1 LRPGWPGAGE
11 PINGRTDVMIGIE
24 ELLQVMV
31 QRGGSDLHVTAGSPP
46 KIRIDGS
53 LVSTEHDV
61 LSPDVAK
68 KIVYS
73 ILTTEQIAKF
83 EKQLELDLSFG
94 IDGLGRFRTN
104 VFQQRGA
111 VGGVFRV
118 IPYVI
123 QNFDELGLPRETCE
137 SLCALPKGLVL
148 VTGATGSGK
157 STTLAAM
164 IDHINEH
171 RCDHVV
177 TIEDPIEYLH
187 RNKNCL
193 FNQREVGSDTHT
205 FSNALR
211 SVLREDPDVVLIGE
225 MRDLETIEL
234 ALTLAE
240 TGHLTFATLHTSD
253 TVQSINR
260 IVDVFPSHQQQQVRT
275 QLSFVLQGV
284 MCQTL
289 VPRANG
295 RGRALALEVMIANQA
310 IRACIRENKAHQI
323 YSLIQTGGKHSMRT
337 MNQSLFELYQQGAI
351 SYDEAMARTTDPE
364 DLKRTFQRS
373 VHGGQQAAQP
383 QSGQRRSQRVS
394 GNRYG

>member
-1 LRPGWPGAGE
+1 M
-11 PINGRTDVMIGIE
+11 VGIE
-24 ELLQVMV
+24 ELLQIMV
-31 QRGGSDLHVTAGSPP
+31 QRGGSDLHVTAGAPP
-46 KIRIDGS
+46 KIRVDGA

-61 LSPDVAK
+61 LAPDITK

-73 ILTTEQIAKF
+73 VLTAEQIAKF
-83 EKQLELDLSFG
+83 EKNLELDLSFG

-111 VGGVFRV
+111 VGGVFRI
-118 IPYVI
+118 IPYAI
-123 QNFDELGLPRETCE
+123 QNFHQLGLPIDVCE
-137 SLCALPKGLVL
+137 MFCALPKGLVL

-171 RCDHVV
+171 RCEHVI

-193 FNQREVGSDTHT
+193 FNQREVGSDTHS

-253 TVQSINR
+253 TVQTINR

-284 MCQTL
+284 ICQTL
-289 VPRANG
+289 VPKSNG
-295 RGRALALEVMIANQA
+295 RGRSLSAEVMVANQA
-310 IRACIRENKAHQI
+310 IRSCIRENKAHQI
-323 YSLIQTGGKHSMRT
+323 YSLIQTGGKYGMRT
-337 MNQSLFELYQQGAI
+337 MNQSLHELYQRNEI
-351 SYDEAMARTTDPE
+351 TYDEAMARTTDPE
-364 DLKRTFQRS
+364 DLKRTFQRGPAP
-373 VHGGQQAAQP
+373 VAAPAAPGG
-383 QSGQRRSQRVS
+383 RRPGAHPKRHV
-394 GNRYG
+394 

>member
-1 LRPGWPGAGE
+1 M
-11 PINGRTDVMIGIE
+11 VGIE
-24 ELLQVMV
+24 ELLQIMV

-53 LVSTEHDV
+53 LVSTEHD
-61 LSPDVAK
+61 LLPPDITK

-73 ILTTEQIAKF
+73 VLTAEQIAKF
-83 EKQLELDLSFG
+83 ERELELDVSFG

-111 VGGVFRV
+111 VGAVFRV
-118 IPYVI
+118 IPFSI
-123 QNFDELGLPRETCE
+123 QNFEELGLPIEVCE
-137 SLCALPKGLVL
+137 MFCALPKGLVL
-148 VTGATGSGK
+148 VTGSTGSGK

-164 IDHINEH
+164 IDFINEH
-171 RCDHVV
+171 RCEHVV

-193 FNQREVGSDTHT
+193 FNQREVGSDTRS
-205 FSNALR
+205 FANALR
-211 SVLREDPDVVLIGE
+211 SVLREDPDIVMIGE

-253 TVQSINR
+253 TVQTINR

-275 QLSFVLQGV
+275 QVSFVLQGV
-284 MCQTL
+284 ICQTL
-289 VPRANG
+289 LPRANG
-295 RGRALALEVMIANQA
+295 RGRALACEVMVANQA
-310 IRACIRENKAHQI
+310 VRSCIRENKPHQI
-323 YSLIQTGGKHSMRT
+323 YSIIQTGGKFAMRT
-337 MNQSLFELYQQGAI
+337 MNQSLFELYQAGSI
-351 SYDEAMARTTDPE
+351 TYDEAMSRTTDPA

-373 VHGGQQAAQP
+373 QTPAPAHAGASGGGRTARK
-383 QSGQRRSQRVS
+383 GGRHV
-394 GNRYG
+394 

>member
-1 LRPGWPGAGE
+1 M
-11 PINGRTDVMIGIE
+11 VGIE
-24 ELLQVMV
+24 ELLQIMV

-46 KIRIDGS
+46 KVRIDGS
-53 LVSTEHDV
+53 LVSTEHDT
-61 LSPDVAK
+61 LAPDATK

-73 ILTTEQIAKF
+73 VLTAEQIAKF
-83 EKQLELDLSFG
+83 ERELELDLSFG

-104 VFQQRGA
+104 VFMQRGA
-111 VGGVFRV
+111 VGGVFRI
-118 IPYVI
+118 IPYTI
-123 QNFDELGLPRETCE
+123 QPFEELGLPREVVEGFCT
-137 SLCALPKGLVL
+137 LPKGLVL
-148 VTGATGSGK
+148 VTGSTGSGK

-164 IDHINEH
+164 IDYINQH
-171 RCDHVV
+171 RCEHVI

-193 FNQREVGSDTHT
+193 FNQREVGSDTRS
-205 FSNALR
+205 FANALR

-284 MCQTL
+284 ICQTL

-295 RGRALALEVMIANQA
+295 RGRALAAEVMVANQA
-310 IRACIRENKAHQI
+310 VKACIRDNKAHQI
-323 YSLIQTGGKHSMRT
+323 YSLIQTGGKYGMCT
-337 MNQSLFELYQQGAI
+337 MNQALFDLYQGAQI
-351 SYDEAMARTTDPE
+351 TYDEAMARTTDPE
-364 DLKRTFQRS
+364 DLKRTFQRATPGAVPPS
-373 VHGGQQAAQP
+373 APAGAPARRPAAMKT
-383 QSGQRRSQRVS
+383 GRHV
-394 GNRYG
+394 

>member
-1 LRPGWPGAGE
+1 MP
-11 PINGRTDVMIGIE
+11 GIE
-24 ELLQVMV
+24 ELLQIMV
-31 QRGGSDLHVTAGSPP
+31 QRGGSDLHVTAGAPP
-46 KIRIDGS
+46 KIRIDGQLIS
-53 LVSTEHDV
+53 SEHEI
-61 LSPDVAK
+61 LGAEGAK

-73 ILTTEQIAKF
+73 VLTAEQIAKF
-83 EKQLELDLSFG
+83 EKNLELDFSFG
-94 IDGLGRFRTN
+94 IEGLGRFRTN

-118 IPYVI
+118 IPYTI
-123 QNFDELGLPRETCE
+123 QNFHELGLPLDVCE
-137 SLCALPKGLVL
+137 MFCTLPKGLVL

-164 IDHINEH
+164 IDFINEN
-171 RCDHVV
+171 RCEHVV

-193 FNQREVGSDTHT
+193 FNQREVGSDTHS

-253 TVQSINR
+253 TVQTINR
-260 IVDVFPSHQQQQVRT
+260 IIDVFPSHQQQQVRT

-284 MCQTL
+284 ICQAL
-289 VPRANG
+289 VPKANG
-295 RGRALALEVMIANQA
+295 RGRALVSEVMVANQG
-310 IRACIRENKAHQI
+310 IRACIRDNKSHQI
-323 YSLIQTGGKHSMRT
+323 YSLIQTGGKHGMKT
-337 MNQSLFELYQQGAI
+337 FNQALFELYQASEI
-351 SYDEAMARTTDPE
+351 TFDEAMARTTDPE
-364 DLKRTFQRS
+364 DLKRTFQRA
-373 VHGGQQAAQP
+373 VANAQIPGKP
-383 QSGQRRSQRVS
+383 QSLGQGRRSKAGRNV
-394 GNRYG
+394 

>member
-1 LRPGWPGAGE
+1 M
-11 PINGRTDVMIGIE
+11 VGIE
-24 ELLQVMV
+24 ELLQIMV

-53 LVSTEHDV
+53 LVSTEHEVMTPNVTKKVIYSV
-61 LSPDVAK
+61 LTA
-68 KIVYS
+68 
-73 ILTTEQIAKF
+73 EQIAKF
-83 EKQLELDLSFG
+83 EKTLELDISFG

-104 VFQQRGA
+104 VFLQRGA
-111 VGGVFRV
+111 VGGVFRI

-123 QNFDELGLPRETCE
+123 QSFEQLGLPRDVCQMF
-137 SLCALPKGLVL
+137 CALPKGLVL
-148 VTGATGSGK
+148 VTGATGTGK

-164 IDHINEH
+164 IDHINDSRSE
-171 RCDHVV
+171 HVV

-193 FNQREVGSDTHT
+193 FNQREVGSDTHS
-205 FSNALR
+205 FANALR

-284 MCQTL
+284 LCQIL
-289 VPRANG
+289 VPKANG
-295 RGRALALEVMIANQA
+295 RGRALAAEVMVANQA
-310 IRACIRENKAHQI
+310 IRSCIRENKAHQI
-323 YSLIQTGGKHSMRT
+323 YSLIQTGGKYAMRT
-337 MNQSLFELYQQGAI
+337 MNQSLFELYQEGSI
-351 SYDEAMARTTDPE
+351 SFDEAMARTLDPE
-364 DLKRTFQRS
+364 DLKRTFQRA
-373 VHGGQQAAQP
+373 GGSMPGQSAQGQAARRQP
-383 QSGQRRSQRVS
+383 AKGRH
-394 GNRYG
+394 G

>member
-1 LRPGWPGAGE
+1 ML
-11 PINGRTDVMIGIE
+11 GIE
-24 ELLQVMV
+24 ELLQIMV

-46 KIRIDGS
+46 KIRIDGT
-53 LVSTEHDV
+53 LVSSEHDM
-61 LSPDVAK
+61 LSADAAK

-73 ILTTEQIAKF
+73 VLTSEQIAKF
-83 EKQLELDLSFG
+83 EKELELDISFG

-111 VGGVFRV
+111 VGGVFRL
-118 IPYVI
+118 IPYTI
-123 QNFDELGLPRETCE
+123 QNFDELGLPKDVCE
-137 SLCALPKGLVL
+137 MFCALPKGLVL
-148 VTGATGSGK
+148 VTGATGTGK
-157 STTLAAM
+157 STTLASM
-164 IDHINEH
+164 INFINEH
-171 RCDHVV
+171 RCEHVV

-187 RNKNCL
+187 RNKSCL
-193 FNQREVGSDTHT
+193 FNQREVGSDTRS

-211 SVLREDPDVVLIGE
+211 SVLREDPDIVLIGE

-253 TVQSINR
+253 TVQTINR

-295 RGRALALEVMIANQA
+295 RGRALAAEIMIASQA
-310 IRACIRENKAHQI
+310 IRALIRDNKTHQI
-323 YSLIQTGGKHSMRT
+323 YSLIQTGGKLGMKT
-337 MNQSLFELYQQGAI
+337 MNQALFEIYERSLI
-351 SYDEAMARTTDPE
+351 TFDEAMARTTDPE
-364 DLKRTFQRS
+364 DLKRTFQRAAPNAGNAPAAR
-373 VHGGQQAAQP
+373 HGHGKKSAGVAA
-383 QSGQRRSQRVS
+383 GRNV
-394 GNRYG
+394 

>member
-1 LRPGWPGAGE
+1 M
-11 PINGRTDVMIGIE
+11 VGIE
-24 ELLQVMV
+24 ELLQIMV

-46 KIRIDGS
+46 KVRIDGA
-53 LVSTEHDV
+53 LVSTEHDI
-61 LSPDVAK
+61 LPPALTK
-68 KIVYS
+68 KVVYS
-73 ILTTEQIAKF
+73 VLTAEQIAKF
-83 EKQLELDLSFG
+83 ERNLELDISFG

-104 VFQQRGA
+104 VFLQRGA
-111 VGGVFRV
+111 VGAVFRV

-123 QNFDELGLPRETCE
+123 QSFEELGLPRDVCE
-137 SLCALPKGLVL
+137 MFCALPKGLVL
-148 VTGATGSGK
+148 VTGSTGSGK

-164 IDHINEH
+164 VDFINQH
-171 RCDHVV
+171 RCEHVI

-193 FNQREVGSDTHT
+193 FNQREVGSDTHS
-205 FSNALR
+205 FANALR

-284 MCQTL
+284 MCQQL
-289 VPRANG
+289 LPRSNG
-295 RGRALALEVMIANQA
+295 RGRVLALEVMLANQA
-310 IRACIRENKAHQI
+310 IRSCIRENKAHQI
-323 YSLIQTGGKHSMRT
+323 YSLIQTGGKFCMRT
-337 MNQSLFELYQQGAI
+337 MNQALFDLYQENLI
-351 SYDEAMARTTDPE
+351 TYDEALTRTTDPE

-373 VHGGQQAAQP
+373 GSAPTQG
-383 QSGQRRSQRVS
+383 SGQGGRRSSMKTGQHV
-394 GNRYG
+394 

>member
-1 LRPGWPGAGE
+1 M
-11 PINGRTDVMIGIE
+11 VGIE
-24 ELLQVMV
+24 ELLQIMV

-53 LVSTEHDV
+53 LVSTEHEVMTPNVTKKVIYSV
-61 LSPDVAK
+61 LTA
-68 KIVYS
+68 
-73 ILTTEQIAKF
+73 EQIAKV
-83 EKQLELDLSFG
+83 EKTLELDISFG

-104 VFQQRGA
+104 VFLQRGA
-111 VGGVFRV
+111 VGGVFRI

-123 QNFDELGLPRETCE
+123 QSFEQLGLPRDVCQMF
-137 SLCALPKGLVL
+137 CALPKGLVL
-148 VTGATGSGK
+148 VTGATGTGK

-164 IDHINEH
+164 IDHINDSRSE
-171 RCDHVV
+171 HVV

-205 FSNALR
+205 FANALR

-284 MCQTL
+284 LCQIL
-289 VPRANG
+289 VPKANG
-295 RGRALALEVMIANQA
+295 RGRALACEVMVANQA
-310 IRACIRENKAHQI
+310 IRSCIRENKAHQI
-323 YSLIQTGGKHSMRT
+323 YSLIQTGGKYAMRT
-337 MNQSLFELYQQGAI
+337 MNQSLFELYQEGAI
-351 SYDEAMARTTDPE
+351 SFDEAMARTLDPE
-364 DLKRTFQRS
+364 DLKRTFQRAGGS
-373 VHGGQQAAQP
+373 SAGQQAQTSRRQP
-383 QSGQRRSQRVS
+383 VKGRH
-394 GNRYG
+394 G